1 MANETSNDIARTT
14 ELKSYKSVNNILLD
28 IIDEE
33 IPIITN
39 DASASEMKHQSF
51 NEAVNPIS
59 DNDTS
64 FVKKESYSKEKY
76 DEMAFNHLKKSIIKE
91 LLTLSRGRLLSYR
104 NQFLY
109 NNGLRHERVKSISNK
124 KNICIK

>member
-28 IIDEE
+28 TIDEE

-91 LLTLSRGRLLSYR
+91 LLTLSRRRPLSYR

>member
-28 IIDEE
+28 IIDEG

-39 DASASEMKHQSF
+39 DASTSEMNHQSF

-64 FVKKESYSKEKY
+64 FVKKESY
-76 DEMAFNHLKKSIIKE
+76 M
-91 LLTLSRGRLLSYR
+91 
-104 NQFLY
+104 
-109 NNGLRHERVKSISNK
+109 
-124 KNICIK
+124 

>member
-1 MANETSNDIARTT
+1 MANETSNDIARTI

-39 DASASEMKHQSF
+39 DASASEMNHQSF

-91 LLTLSRGRLLSYR
+91 LLTLSRRRPLSYR

>member
-39 DASASEMKHQSF
+39 DASTSEMNHHSF

-64 FVKKESYSKEKY
+64 FVKKESY
-76 DEMAFNHLKKSIIKE
+76 M
-91 LLTLSRGRLLSYR
+91 
-104 NQFLY
+104 
-109 NNGLRHERVKSISNK
+109 
-124 KNICIK
+124 